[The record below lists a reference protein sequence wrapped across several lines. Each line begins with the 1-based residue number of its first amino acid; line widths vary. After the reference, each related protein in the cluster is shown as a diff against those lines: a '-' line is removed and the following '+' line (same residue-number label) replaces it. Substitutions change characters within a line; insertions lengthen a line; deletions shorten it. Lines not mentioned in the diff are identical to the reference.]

1 MTNPNLINPEWD
13 ATVMK
18 NRELVSALADGRLQG
33 DEFARTVSLLGSD
46 SDARASWHQY
56 HLVGDLLR
64 SAEAVN
70 LFEAKGADDAGF
82 VARFQAR
89 LARETAAIALAGGSE
104 YAPDSVAGYALPEGN
119 AGTIGLQNQSAN
131 DSNFRWKLVAGF
143 ASLAAVAAIGWNAIG
158 YAGGSAGN
166 GSGAAQLAQVQAP
179 VVVPVIQPMDTGT
192 AVMIRDPHLDA
203 LLAAHKQFGGTS
215 ALQMPAGF
223 LRNATFE
230 GGNR

>member
-46 SDARASWHQY
+46 SDARASWRQY

-70 LFEAKGADDAGF
+70 AFDANWADDAGF

-89 LARETAAIALAGGSE
+89 LARETAAIAPAGE
-104 YAPDSVAGYALPEGN
+104 FKYAPDLVAEYAIPVGN
-119 AGTIGLQNQSAN
+119 AGTNGVKNQSAN

-143 ASLAAVAAIGWNAIG
+143 ASLAAVAAIGWNAVG
-158 YAGGSAGN
+158 YMGGGVGN
-166 GSGAAQLAQVQAP
+166 GSVGAQLAQVSAP
-179 VVVPVIQPMDTGT
+179 VATPATQPVDTGT

-215 ALQMPAGF
+215 ALQMPTGF

>member
-33 DEFARTVSLLGSD
+33 DEFARTVAMLGND
-46 SDARASWHQY
+46 ADARASWHEY

-70 LFEAKGADDAGF
+70 AFERNSAGDAGF

-89 LARETAAIALAGGSE
+89 LALDTASIASSGE
-104 YAPDSVAGYALPEGN
+104 IENAPYLVAGYAHPVGN
-119 AGTIGLQNQSAN
+119 ASTNGLKIQSAN

-143 ASLAAVAAIGWNAIG
+143 ASLAAVAAIGWNTVG
-158 YAGGSAGN
+158 YLGGGVGN
-166 GSGAAQLAQVQAP
+166 GSSGAQLAQVTAP
-179 VVVPVIQPMDTGT
+179 VPAPAIQVVDTGS

-230 GGNR
+230 GGSR